1 MSEKIEVITL
11 IENDPITGA
20 KYGTREMALEE
31 LTDKQRKSIQRY
43 YQAKARRQNMLNNS
57 RTTQK

>member
-1 MSEKIEVITL
+1 MSETIEVVTL

-20 KYGTREMALEE
+20 KYGTQEIALEE
-31 LTDKQRKSIQRY
+31 ITDKQRKSIQRY
-43 YQAKARRQNMLNNS
+43 NQAKARRQNMLANS

>member
-1 MSEKIEVITL
+1 MSETIEIVTL

-20 KYGTREMALEE
+20 KYGTQEIALEE
-31 LTDKQRKSIQRY
+31 ITDKQRKSIQRY
-43 YQAKARRQNMLNNS
+43 NQAKARRQNMLDNS